1 MNNNSG
7 ISPSSQNFSPINI
20 LLSKV
25 FHISGI
31 PNSLL
36 MKMLFAVNKDS
47 FTFSLSRYGE
57 QLLTFQYRTEQVIKN
72 KHTHKE
78 KKLKKGTIVSK
89 MKVSFI

>member
-1 MNNNSG
+1 
-7 ISPSSQNFSPINI
+7 
-20 LLSKV
+20 
-25 FHISGI
+25 
-31 PNSLL
+31 